1 MASWDWARIITVGG
15 KQYAAKRTGSA
26 FMELSREYPSDEQAD
41 ADTPNVE
48 IVRRWTAH
56 IPHEGG
62 RPALGTIIVEC
73 SKGIGLASGDGEN
86 PLMAMAIS
94 TDQGNTWTAN
104 REESM
109 GEQGEYAKRVV
120 YHRNGRGQRPQTIL
134 RFRVNEPVK
143 FAVEGV
149 IWGETT

>member
-15 KQYAAKRTGSA
+15 KQYAAKRTGPA
-26 FMELSREYPSDEQAD
+26 FMELSREYPSDEQPD
-41 ADTPNVE
+41 DDTPGNA

-73 SKGIGLASGDGEN
+73 SKGIGLPSGDGSD
-86 PLMAMAIS
+86 PVMAMAIS
-94 TDQGNTWTAN
+94 NDNGNTWTAN
-104 REESM
+104 REAPM
-109 GEQGEYAKRVV
+109 GEQGAYDVRTVW
-120 YHRNGRGQRPQTIL
+120 HRNGRGVRPQTIL
-134 RFRVNEPVK
+134 RFLVNEPLK

-149 IWGETT
+149 IFGETT